1 VRVQILTQFYP
12 PEISAASVRLDAMV
26 DEFVRRGHDVDI
38 VTAMPSYPV
47 ARIFDGYRGRLLSV
61 EELKGATVWRVWIYA
76 AVGSGVRRVL
86 NFASFAALAPL
97 AMARTPRPD
106 VILVESPPLFA
117 VIPAIVDRFA
127 RRRHYGLLVADLW
140 PDTAVEMGMLPNGA
154 LRRALYWLERIAYRH
169 AELIAPVTHA
179 QVRALRTDKGV
190 PADRLHL
197 VRNGVDLELFAPGA
211 PTPEVRE
218 LLSPNGER
226 VIIFAGTLG
235 YAQGLD
241 VILDAAPVVRAAH
254 PDARFVLVGAG
265 SDAARVR
272 SRVEAEAI
280 AGVDLLPPRPL
291 AQIAELYK
299 GAFAGL
305 TSLRASPVFEAAR
318 PSKIFPMMAAGLPIV
333 YSGRG
338 EGADLI
344 ASAGA
349 GVVAVPEDPDALAR
363 AVIGL
368 LDEPDAAV
376 AMGRNGRRLVEADLS
391 WSQIME
397 EFIDHLERRI
407 GVDRMH

>member
-1 VRVQILTQFYP
+1 
-12 PEISAASVRLDAMV
+12 
-26 DEFVRRGHDVDI
+26 
-38 VTAMPSYPV
+38 
-47 ARIFDGYRGRLLSV
+47 
-61 EELKGATVWRVWIYA
+61 
-76 AVGSGVRRVL
+76 
-86 NFASFAALAPL
+86 
-97 AMARTPRPD
+97 MARVDLRRSRQWGPPRAQFR
-106 VILVESPPLFA
+106 VVC
-117 VIPAIVDRFA
+117 RA
-127 RRRHYGLLVADLW
+127 RRRWRWRAHLAPTSSSSNLHHCSPSSPPSSTGS
-140 PDTAVEMGMLPNGA
+140 PDDAITGSSSPTSGRTRPSRWGCCRTARCGEPCTGSSA
-154 LRRALYWLERIAYRH
+154 SRYRH

-241 VILDAAPVVRAAH
+241 VILDAAPVVRAAD

-265 SDAARVR
+265 SDTARVR
-272 SRVEAEAI
+272 GRVEAEAI
-280 AGVDLLPPRPL
+280 AGVDVLPPRPL

-338 EGADLI
+338 RGSGSDRVRWRGCGRRARG
-344 ASAGA
+344 SGCAGA
-349 GVVAVPEDPDALAR
+349 RRHRAAR
-363 AVIGL
+363 RTRCGCG
-368 LDEPDAAV
+368 D
-376 AMGRNGRRLVEADLS
+376 GHNGRRLVEADLS

-397 EFIDHLERRI
+397 EFIDHLEWRI